1 MVEMATPTETQRLA
15 ILQGLARDYL
25 TSPSISWSQLARL
38 TAVRLSS
45 IQNVW
50 CSVCHFIRGLCWEIW
65 CLFSPEPATWPPLQ
79 PCFTCRSTLLPLS
92 LSLSLS
98 LTLLSLSLSYS
109 SLSLLLFSLCLSPS
123 AVHRGDESE
132 ELEMSGVAISQTH
145 LQEALTRLHAAHS
158 DNIGAPKVT
167 L

>member
-1 MVEMATPTETQRLA
+1 MEMLHMVEMATPTETQRLA
-15 ILQGLARDYL
+15 MLQGLARDYL

-50 CSVCHFIRGLCWEIW
+50 CSVFLFIRGLCWEIW
-65 CLFSPEPATWPPLQ
+65 CLSSPEPATWPPLQ
-79 PCFTCRSTLLPLS
+79 PCFTCRSTLLPPLS
-92 LSLSLS
+92 P
-98 LTLLSLSLSYS
+98 TLLSLSLCYS
-109 SLSLLLFSLCLSPS
+109 FLSLLLFSLCLSPT